1 MVPSANPTNRARQIV
16 FSISFLLTILQRTIA
31 CLLFLSTLTPPTYAT
46 AEHTPMNILDGAARQ
61 PKITAM
67 TTSVL
72 ETFLFLTI
80 NKTANKTTTKNHR
93 MLSFCGF
100 SNVIDHSATK
110 KRLIPSS
117 TRVEYRCKTTARS

>member
-1 MVPSANPTNRARQIV
+1 
-16 FSISFLLTILQRTIA
+16 
-31 CLLFLSTLTPPTYAT
+31 
-46 AEHTPMNILDGAARQ
+46 MNILDGAARQ

-67 TTSVL
+67 ITSVL

-117 TRVEYRCKTTARS
+117 TRVEDQCKTTARS